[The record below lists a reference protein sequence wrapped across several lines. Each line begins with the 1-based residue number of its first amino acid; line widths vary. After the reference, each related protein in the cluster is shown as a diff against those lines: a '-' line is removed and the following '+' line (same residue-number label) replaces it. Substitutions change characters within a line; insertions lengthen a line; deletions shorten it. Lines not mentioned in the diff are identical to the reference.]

1 MSGTLKKSGAATL
14 AVLALSLLCAPGAGA
29 YIYWTNIGGVI
40 GRANNDGSGADQ
52 SFITGQIAP
61 EGIAVNGSYIYWA
74 NSNSGTSIGRANLD
88 GSGVNSSFIS
98 GTHAAT
104 GVAIDGSH
112 LYWHDFTGGHSSI
125 GRANLDGSGI
135 NRDFVPGI
143 TSNQGSGIAVSD
155 THIYFTNSFRI
166 SRANIN
172 GTGLQ
177 ENFLDPGTGGIV
189 FAPAVGNGFLYWGS
203 TDSNGNGTYG
213 PASRIGRAN
222 LDGSDRKATLVAITG
237 LGLGNP
243 AVFGGQLYFG
253 VFGNTINVRNS
264 IGRANLDGS
273 GANLNLVP
281 RANFPSGVA
290 VDSGAA
296 LVFVSLSA
304 RCGRPSRCVVRIHL
318 PSAGT
323 MALFSKGLK
332 RRTKAVPG
340 ASDIKLRLTPR
351 GKARSQL
358 LHKGKAKVKVISTFT
373 PSGGPPSTEVNKLKL
388 KLSSKR

>member
-1 MSGTLKKSGAATL
+1 MTRVVKKAAL
-14 AVLALSLLCAPGAGA
+14 AGVVLAAMALIGAPSAGA
-29 YIYWTNIGGVI
+29 FIYWTNIGGPI
-40 GRANNDGSGADQ
+40 GRANNDGTGANQ
-52 SFITGQIAP
+52 TFITGQTAP

-88 GSGVNSSFIS
+88 GTGVNQFFIT

-104 GVAIDGSH
+104 GVAIDGSYI
-112 LYWHDFTGGHSSI
+112 YWHHFFGGHSAI
-125 GRANLDGSGI
+125 GRANLDGSGV
-135 NRDFVPGI
+135 NQDFVPGI

-172 GTGLQ
+172 GTGLV
-177 ENFLDPGTGGIV
+177 ENFIDPGTGGII

-222 LDGSDRKATLVAITG
+222 LDGSDKKSTLVAITG

-264 IGRANLDGS
+264 IGRAGLDGS
-273 GANLNLVP
+273 GANLTLVP

-290 VDSGAA
+290 VDGRESI
-296 LVFVSLSA
+296 VFLGSVRCRSLSVCIA
-304 RCGRPSRCVVRIHL
+304 RIHL
-318 PSAGT
+318 PSGGS
-323 MALFSKGLK
+323 MVLSSKGLK
-332 RRTKAVPG
+332 RRAKTFGDAT
-340 ASDIKLRLTPR
+340 DLKLKLVPR
-351 GKARSQL
+351 GKTRSQL
-358 LHKGKAKVKVISTFT
+358 DDKGKAKVKVASTFT
-373 PSGGPPSTEVNKLKL
+373 PTGGPPSTETDKLTL
-388 KLSSKR
+388 KLSSKH